1 MPIVA
6 EYQSSVFVLSV
17 SPVVLAGGVG
27 LALILLVVWVGLLY
41 SKVLRLTGED
51 QAHGLNVLKELTEL
65 IKAAFEP
72 AKPRNKADE

>member
-1 MPIVA
+1 MFA
-6 EYQSSVFVLSV
+6 LSV

-41 SKVLRLTGED
+41 SRVLRLTGED

-65 IKAAFEP
+65 IKAAFAP
-72 AKPRNKADE
+72 AKSPSKPDE